1 MQKTVIFVAEAQQ
14 FRFRRGYFTVQPN
27 VNLGFSVMSSAL
39 PPSDILNRSGLAPDG
54 DCSE

>member
-14 FRFRRGYFTVQPN
+14 FQFRRSYFTVQPN

-39 PPSDILNRSGLAPDG
+39 PPSDIF
-54 DCSE
+54 E